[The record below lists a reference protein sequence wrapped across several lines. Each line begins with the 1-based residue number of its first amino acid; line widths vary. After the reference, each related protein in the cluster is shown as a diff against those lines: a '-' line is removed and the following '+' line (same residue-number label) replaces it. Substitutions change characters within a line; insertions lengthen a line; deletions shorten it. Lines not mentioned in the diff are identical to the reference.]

1 MILSSES
8 PEDYVKK
15 RRCQSIIKWIMISLY
30 VIKTLLLVV
39 VNAFILG
46 SDDDF
51 SQTLFFISYI
61 EFGCKIT
68 VEIYIYPVFA
78 ISLGFFI

>member
-1 MILSSES
+1 M
-8 PEDYVKK
+8 
-15 RRCQSIIKWIMISLY
+15 
-30 VIKTLLLVV
+30 IKTLLLVI

-46 SDDDF
+46 SDDGF

-68 VEIYIYPVFA
+68 VELYIYPVFA
-78 ISLGFFI
+78 ICLGFFI